1 MGTNISNYFKFLIIQ
16 AILLIITYASFAE
29 EVPIDTNLSGGTT
42 TREDVTINAFS
53 KPAKN
58 LPLKYR
64 RLFTQGNNL
73 FRANWTSSKNHKFF
87 GLGPTYTNS
96 SCISC
101 HLNDGRS
108 TPPDF
113 GKNGTEGLTIFINN
127 ADRDEVNYGTKIDTK
142 SIEGVPSE
150 AKINITYE
158 KVFGNFD
165 DGTPYTLIKPE
176 LNIEQASFGEIKNK
190 IHGRVATSII
200 GIGLIETIPDKLIL
214 KWADPYDQDNDGIS
228 GRVNIVY
235 DPVTEKKSIGKFGW
249 KASKSSV
256 KHQVISA
263 LYEDIGITSNIF
275 PVNRCPKIQMSCLR
289 QSKNIEADK
298 SIIDA
303 LTFYTSVIAVPAR
316 RDFRNINVVNGKKI
330 FIKIGCA
337 NCHLTNI
344 KTGIQKNEQ
353 LKFLNNQNIQPY
365 TDLLLHDMGDG
376 LAENTNEGLA
386 DRNEWRTA
394 PLWGLGLIK
403 NVNGK
408 VRLLHDGRARSI
420 EEAILWHEGEAKK
433 SRENYLKLDK
443 YKRDL
448 LLKFLNS
455 L

>member
-1 MGTNISNYFKFLIIQ
+1 MVLLFSACSKTGKYFLSDNGGAKSNASNNAPLNSHKGTLYEGGIRIPFVMQWPDEIK
-16 AILLIITYASFAE
+16 
-29 EVPIDTNLSGGTT
+29 GGTIFT
-42 TREDVTINAFS
+42 KPIISLDIFATSKAIIN
-53 KPAKN
+53 
-58 LPLKYR
+58 
-64 RLFTQGNNL
+64 
-73 FRANWTSSKNHKFF
+73 
-87 GLGPTYTNS
+87 
-96 SCISC
+96 
-101 HLNDGRS
+101 
-108 TPPDF
+108 PD
-113 GKNGTEGLTIFINN
+113 L
-127 ADRDEVNYGTKIDTK
+127 
-142 SIEGVPSE
+142 
-150 AKINITYE
+150 
-158 KVFGNFD
+158 
-165 DGTPYTLIKPE
+165 E
-176 LNIEQASFGEIKNK
+176 LKNK